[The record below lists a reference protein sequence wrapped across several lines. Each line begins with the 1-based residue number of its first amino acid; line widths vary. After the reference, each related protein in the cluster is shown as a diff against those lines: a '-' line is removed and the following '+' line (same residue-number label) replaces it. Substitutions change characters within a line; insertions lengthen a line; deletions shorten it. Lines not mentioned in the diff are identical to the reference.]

1 MANDLDIQ
9 YVTTLAKYKR
19 KCAEARALLETACEE
34 RRSLSRDEELQYVA
48 LEKEL
53 DLTKAEIEGMRK
65 RDPQLLV
72 RHDYA
77 GPTKLEPEN
86 KEVRGKTNMNT
97 DKSIYETPEVRDFF
111 KGIAIRAL
119 QKDRDSY
126 GGFVTVP
133 ETLAAEIF
141 KKRDN
146 ECYMR
151 RLGRVT
157 KIKADSAGF
166 PVLRDN
172 PAVSWGGE
180 VTSVDWDST
189 MNFEKVVLHPHRLTA
204 AIKVSNDLLLT
215 ASGDMR
221 AFIID
226 RLAYAI
232 AIEEEQ
238 QYMQGLG
245 AQKPLGFFTTNTNG
259 VTATR
264 NVSAGNAN
272 NTVKADGL
280 INACYN
286 LRTAYLRSPACR
298 WVFHR
303 DVMKQVQTL
312 KTGDGQYLFSIDSA
326 GIPRILGIEVVQS
339 EYAPSTMTS
348 GLRVG
353 CIADFSYYA
362 IAEYDE
368 IRLLVDPYTDS
379 ATNQTRFIMTCHV
392 DGAVIDED
400 AYSMVTLA

>member
-1 MANDLDIQ
+1 MASELDVQ
-9 YVTTLAKYKR
+9 YVVLLSKYKR
-19 KCAEARALLETACEE
+19 MCAEARSLLETACEE
-34 RRSLSRDEELQYVA
+34 RRSLSRDEEQQYA
-48 LEKEL
+48 TLEKEL

-77 GPTKLEPEN
+77 GPTKLEPET
-86 KEVRGKTNMNT
+86 KEHRSTTAMNI
-97 DKSIYETPEVRDFF
+97 DKSIYETPEVRDLFT
-111 KGIAIRAL
+111 GVTTRSL
-119 QKDRDSY
+119 MKDKDSY
-126 GGFVTVP
+126 GGFTVP
-133 ETLAAEIF
+133 EVLTAEIN

-146 ECYMR
+146 ECFMR

-189 MNFEKVVLHPHRLTA
+189 MNFEKVTLHPHRLTA
-204 AIKVSNDLLLT
+204 ALKISNDLLLT

-226 RLAYAI
+226 RLAYAL

-238 QYMQGLG
+238 QYMTGLG
-245 AQKPLGFFTTNTNG
+245 AQKPLGFFSTNTNG
-259 VTATR
+259 VTASR
-264 NVSAGNAN
+264 NVSSGNGQSN
-272 NTVKADGL
+272 IGADGL
-280 INACYN
+280 INACYG

-303 DVMKQVQTL
+303 DVMKKVQTL

-326 GIPRILGIEVVQS
+326 GIARILGIEVIQS
-339 EYAPSTMTS
+339 EYAPNTMTS